1 MIDLNRKAT
10 PKPDKAQPEEILC
23 GILAVAIWVIIM
35 VGWIG
40 AC

>member
-10 PKPDKAQPEEILC
+10 PKPEKAEPDEIVM
-23 GILAVAIWVIIM
+23 GAIAVSLWIVIVI
-35 VGWIG
+35 GWIG